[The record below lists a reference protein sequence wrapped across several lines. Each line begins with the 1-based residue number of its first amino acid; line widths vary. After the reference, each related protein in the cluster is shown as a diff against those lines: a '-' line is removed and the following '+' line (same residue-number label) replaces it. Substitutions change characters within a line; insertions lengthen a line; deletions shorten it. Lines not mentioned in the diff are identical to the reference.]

1 MRTLTTPISKEDV
14 ASLKVGDQVV
24 LVGRILC
31 GRDAVLPK
39 IVKMFENNDPE
50 LKKLHL
56 EGAVIFHTAVSRA
69 GIGPTSSNKV
79 EIEDSIPKLSE
90 AGVAMHLG
98 KGALK
103 MSTAEAMKEHSSCF
117 GVTPPTTALFSFKST
132 SQKVLAFPEEGM
144 EALYEVEVTG
154 LPVIIA
160 AVNGE
165 TMFGQ

>member
-1 MRTLTTPISKEDV
+1 MLTINTPLKKEDV
-14 ASLKVGDQVV
+14 AKFRVGDQIT

-39 IVKMFENNDPE
+39 IVKMLEAKDPKVKDMR
-50 LKKLHL
+50 LA
-56 EGAVIFHTAVSRA
+56 GSVIFHTAVSPA

-79 EIEDSIPKLSE
+79 EIEGSIPGLS
-90 AGVAMHLG
+90 AGGVLMHLG

-103 MSTAEAMKEHSSCF
+103 PETVEAMRVHGACF
-117 GVTPPTTALFSFKST
+117 AVTPPTTALFAYRTT

-165 TMFGQ
+165 TMFAK